1 MTFPHVVVFQFKKT
15 PLWKVFCEIFRKKGK
30 TFIVPNY
37 FWDQIY
43 LNGCGDQF
51 TRADIK
57 AKDFARKKTIL
68 IIRITKTLPL
78 GQTSDS
84 GWAVLVR
91 EL

>member
-1 MTFPHVVVFQFKKT
+1 MLLFFPIKKT
-15 PLWKVFCEIFRKKGK
+15 LFWKVFCEIFLKKEK
-30 TFIVPNY
+30 TFIVSNY

-84 GWAVLVR
+84 GWALLVR